1 MMPRLMWLIRDH
13 KIQFKDKQGNDI
25 TENQYLENKLSQ
37 IAKSSSRAVSR
48 TRDKIIRSFPDREM
62 VVMTNPMGAD
72 VEDDPGDLASLD
84 PEHLGQE
91 FVNDC
96 RYLRLKLINDTP
108 VKQIWSRKITGPT
121 FVFLLNEYISAL
133 NQKGGVIHFSNVWE
147 FYLESELQQIYEDS
161 LVEVE
166 KTIRNYMKKG
176 EDDDEPIPGD
186 SDSDSKV
193 HYEKLPL
200 CRQDVMFIFDNLRK
214 SVIDRFEPILQLAN
228 TRAEREQIGRKME
241 QIEKE
246 IVVRLR
252 PFDQKNKAESSAH
265 LQALDDRLFEDIRV
279 GVMQKKEQL
288 KIFAL
293 GKQLE
298 EYMETMED
306 DSEWKRVSDSENV
319 NFIL

>member
-1 MMPRLMWLIRDH
+1 MD
-13 KIQFKDKQGNDI
+13 G
-25 TENQYLENKLSQ
+25 
-37 IAKSSSRAVSR
+37 
-48 TRDKIIRSFPDREM
+48 
-62 VVMTNPMGAD
+62 
-72 VEDDPGDLASLD
+72 
-84 PEHLGQE
+84 
-91 FVNDC
+91 C

-133 NQKGGVIHFSNVWE
+133 NAKGGVIHFSNVWE

-176 EDDDEPIPGD
+176 EDDDEPTPGD

-214 SVIDRFEPILQLAN
+214 SVIDRFEPLLQLAN

-319 NFIL
+319 NFLL

>member
-1 MMPRLMWLIRDH
+1 MD
-13 KIQFKDKQGNDI
+13 G
-25 TENQYLENKLSQ
+25 
-37 IAKSSSRAVSR
+37 
-48 TRDKIIRSFPDREM
+48 
-62 VVMTNPMGAD
+62 
-72 VEDDPGDLASLD
+72 
-84 PEHLGQE
+84 
-91 FVNDC
+91 C

-265 LQALDDRLFEDIRV
+265 L
-279 GVMQKKEQL
+279 
-288 KIFAL
+288 
-293 GKQLE
+293 
-298 EYMETMED
+298 
-306 DSEWKRVSDSENV
+306 
-319 NFIL
+319 